1 MISALS
7 ISLYAFSAILSR
19 KLNKNVRKEP
29 NGKSPYACGEKVTSL
44 NSRINVSLYKYLIY
58 FVMFDSSLVIIA
70 FASLAL
76 NALNIWFFMLYIL
89 IIFISS
95 LFLLEGEK

>member
-1 MISALS
+1 
-7 ISLYAFSAILSR
+7 
-19 KLNKNVRKEP
+19 
-29 NGKSPYACGEKVTSL
+29 
-44 NSRINVSLYKYLIY
+44 
-58 FVMFDSSLVIIA
+58 MFDSSLVIIA

-76 NALNIWFFMLYIL
+76 NALNMWFFMLYIL